1 MAIFIDTNIFVAFY
15 NEADENHSKAK
26 KIITD
31 IAEGKYGKALTSDY
45 VFDEAV
51 TVILART
58 KDLAKAVDMG
68 EYIMHAVPIATVTK
82 ALLQYAW
89 DIFRNENAQKM
100 SFTDCTNRAF
110 VQRLGI
116 KKIATLDGA
125 FRKAEG
131 IEVIDG

>member
-1 MAIFIDTNIFVAFY
+1 MMAIFIDTNIFVAFY

-58 KDLAKAVDMG
+58 KDQNG
-68 EYIMHAVPIATVTK
+68 ITK
-82 ALLQYAW
+82 NLNL
-89 DIFRNENAQKM
+89 
-100 SFTDCTNRAF
+100 
-110 VQRLGI
+110 
-116 KKIATLDGA
+116 
-125 FRKAEG
+125 
-131 IEVIDG
+131 EV